1 MAHKCIVAKVSE
13 VVEIPGAD
21 RIHVAKVLGEDCIVS
36 KEVGVG
42 FEGLLFPA
50 DLQLSEEFCH
60 ENNLNRSSD
69 LNKDKEKKGFFE
81 KSRRV
86 RVQPFLKVKS
96 TAFFCGKESVAF
108 TGTNLDELKLGVQF
122 DELNGKKIC
131 QKYVSEETKVAKGNK
146 QTQQAKKNYAP
157 LFDKHVDSEQFK
169 HYAHTIP
176 KGALLSFH
184 SKKHGCFKGDTRVRM
199 YDGTTQAINKI
210 KEGDSVVGYDE
221 NGNLVKSSVLK
232 VWDNGKDETQWV
244 NVKTSKIDGT
254 KGNKY
259 YSIDCTKDHLF
270 RTVSGYNE
278 AGELKYGDILVAAQ
292 PSYIYSDDQIAALIG
307 MYLGDGYLSES
318 FNMQFCHEKSFED
331 YIDFKLSLFGDLGG
345 FIKKDKVS
353 GYGSNIVF
361 TMLKSTYHIRKL
373 FGNCQKEKRVDPW
386 MLEKCSPLTLA
397 ILYMDDGSL
406 SHSDY
411 QKDRASIAC
420 CGIKDEYINIYVAM
434 FNKFGIYPILYKDL
448 KGFNRLRLNR
458 EDSLAFWTLISGYI
472 PDVMKYKFPAG
483 WCFKD
488 MYEFTKGVD
497 GFIEAEVSVKD
508 VVHMKKKYRKY
519 DLMTE
524 TSNYVV
530 SNIVVHNSSFRV
542 AHTKVGVELPK
553 WKQLVNKVVDVFPSE
568 KWDYVVGTRNVILKP
583 QDSNKEG
590 FHGSEAFRFEVMEQL
605 KPYLEK
611 GISLYG
617 EIVGFVNGKPIMPR
631 HSTDALK
638 DKKFSN
644 KYGKEITYAYGCKE
658 HEYKFHV
665 YRITYLNHNNENVD
679 FSQKQLEK
687 WCQDRNIPYTLEV
700 YPQMVYD
707 GNVRELCDLLEQLTE
722 RPEVL
727 TEDYT
732 DPSHISEGVI
742 VRIDDGC
749 LTPKFMKSKSYAFR
763 VAEGICREVDTEGA
777 S

>member
-13 VVEIPGAD
+13 VVAIPGAD

-50 DLQLSEEFCH
+50 DLQLSEDFCH
-60 ENNLNRSSD
+60 ENNLNRSSE

-108 TGTNLDELKLGVQF
+108 TGVNIDELKLGVQF

-157 LFDKHVDSEQFK
+157 LFEKHVDSEQFK

-184 SKKHGCFKGDTRVRM
+184 SKKHGT
-199 YDGTTQAINKI
+199 
-210 KEGDSVVGYDE
+210 
-221 NGNLVKSSVLK
+221 
-232 VWDNGKDETQWV
+232 
-244 NVKTSKIDGT
+244 
-254 KGNKY
+254 
-259 YSIDCTKDHLF
+259 
-270 RTVSGYNE
+270 
-278 AGELKYGDILVAAQ
+278 
-292 PSYIYSDDQIAALIG
+292 
-307 MYLGDGYLSES
+307 
-318 FNMQFCHEKSFED
+318 
-331 YIDFKLSLFGDLGG
+331 
-345 FIKKDKVS
+345 
-353 GYGSNIVF
+353 
-361 TMLKSTYHIRKL
+361 
-373 FGNCQKEKRVDPW
+373 
-386 MLEKCSPLTLA
+386 
-397 ILYMDDGSL
+397 
-406 SHSDY
+406 
-411 QKDRASIAC
+411 
-420 CGIKDEYINIYVAM
+420 
-434 FNKFGIYPILYKDL
+434 
-448 KGFNRLRLNR
+448 
-458 EDSLAFWTLISGYI
+458 
-472 PDVMKYKFPAG
+472 
-483 WCFKD
+483 
-488 MYEFTKGVD
+488 
-497 GFIEAEVSVKD
+497 
-508 VVHMKKKYRKY
+508 
-519 DLMTE
+519 
-524 TSNYVV
+524 
-530 SNIVVHNSSFRV
+530 SFRV

-583 QDSNKEG
+583 QDSSKEG

-605 KPYLEK
+605 KSYLEK
-611 GISLYG
+611 GISIYG
-617 EIVGFVNGKPIMPR
+617 EIVGFVNDKPIMPR

-644 KYGKEITYAYGCKE
+644 KYGKEITYTYGCKE

-687 WCQDRNIPYTLEV
+687 WCQERNIPYTLEV

-707 GNVRELCDLLEQLTE
+707 GNVSDLCNLVEQLTE
-722 RPEVL
+722 RPDVL

-732 DPSHISEGVI
+732 DPSHISEGI
-742 VRIDDGC
+742 ILRIDDGG

-763 VAEGICREVDTEGA
+763 VAEGICKEVDTEDA